1 MSTRNIESVKKV
13 AHGIRKRALEVT
25 LRNNGCYLS
34 QALSSAEIFAS
45 LYASLLKL
53 GETVGSKT
61 PPHLNDLPRE
71 SWLRPNGGRFN
82 GPKSPEF
89 DRLLISP
96 AHYAV
101 AVYCALVET
110 GRMAPEGLVDFNA
123 DGGTVEMI
131 GEEHSPGFELTTGS
145 FGQCISQAG
154 GIAQARKIRGESGRV
169 FVFLSDGELQEGQ
182 TWEAMQAISF
192 HKLDNVIVYV
202 DVNGQQVDGYTK
214 DVMNV
219 EPLSS
224 RFSSFGATAIMVDDH
239 DIGALCDAPNHL
251 EPGKPL
257 VVLCYTDTARG
268 ISLLEKR
275 KPKLHY
281 VRFDANERK
290 EFEALYQ
297 AM

>member
-1 MSTRNIESVKKV
+1 MLAKDIETVKNV

-45 LYASLLKL
+45 LYASVMRL
-53 GETVGSKT
+53 GDTDGSKV
-61 PPHLNDLPRE
+61 PPHLDDLPRE

-82 GPKSPEF
+82 GPKSAEF
-89 DRLLISP
+89 DRLLVSP

-101 AVYCALVET
+101 AIYCALVET
-110 GRMAPEGLVDFNA
+110 DRMAPEGLVYFNA

-182 TWEAMQAISF
+182 TWEGVQAISF
-192 HKLDNVIVYV
+192 HKLDNVVVYV
-202 DVNGQQVDGYTK
+202 DGNGQQVDGYTK

-219 EPLSS
+219 EPLAS
-224 RFSSFGATAIMVDDH
+224 RFSSFGATVVTVDGH
-239 DIGALCDAPNHL
+239 DVAALCDAPSHG
-251 EPGKPL
+251 EAGKPL
-257 VVLCYTDTARG
+257 VVLCYTDTVRG
-268 ISLLEKR
+268 MPLLEKR

-290 EFEALYQ
+290 EFEAFYM